1 MYAWGEGSSGQLGLS
16 AAVRQAARPTLV
28 RGISDSVVQVAAG
41 GAQSAALTSTG
52 RVFVWGW
59 RDAAP
64 PLLYVQC
71 RATRARERERER
83 ELTCE
88 SASEPTL
95 VLELVPYYV
104 RAVAVGLF
112 HVLAL
117 VDYHESSAVFAWG
130 KNQYGQ
136 VRLAQC
142 IAPHQMRVAIAW
154 IASNCIGL
162 TRLRAARHRSG
173 RDSRRR
179 VAAAGAE
186 PHQRLDHGH
195 LRQPLQVGS
204 HLRYASRIGTRGC
217 ACVPRS
223 HRLAHTRCLGHR
235 ARPRVHLGPRSQH
248 ADRHSP
254 RCRAECALLET
265 RVPRCTGA
273 VVPLLRLLMTPP
285 FAGSNAAGH
294 SLLHA

>member
-1 MYAWGEGSSGQLGLS
+1 M
-16 AAVRQAARPTLV
+16 
-28 RGISDSVVQVAAG
+28 
-41 GAQSAALTSTG
+41 
-52 RVFVWGW
+52 
-59 RDAAP
+59 
-64 PLLYVQC
+64 
-71 RATRARERERER
+71 
-83 ELTCE
+83 
-88 SASEPTL
+88 
-95 VLELVPYYV
+95 LELVPYYV

-142 IAPHQMRVAIAW
+142 IAPHQMRVAIEC
-154 IASNCIGL
+154 IASSCIGL

-217 ACVPRS
+217 ACVCVCREAIAS
-223 HRLAHTRCLGHR
+223 LTLAVLATEQGHVYIWGQGASTLIGIRRDAVLNVRCSRLRLR
-235 ARPRVHLGPRSQH
+235 
-248 ADRHSP
+248 
-254 RCRAECALLET
+254 

-273 VVPLLRLLMTPP
+273 VVLLLRLLMTPP